1 MATTSKSL
9 ATNDDEPI
17 LPAIPTKT
25 RFQSRINGPRA
36 YRQGKQTQRA

>member
-25 RFQSRINGPRA
+25 RFQSRINKPKA